1 MKGIR
6 KNKDYCDVCGKI
18 CKSINGQ
25 KRKEALFDKGI
36 NYMKVQ
42 HLVNVLYSM

>member
-25 KRKEALFDKGI
+25 KRKEK
-36 NYMKVQ
+36 KKPTK
-42 HLVNVLYSM
+42 LVTRFFKEG